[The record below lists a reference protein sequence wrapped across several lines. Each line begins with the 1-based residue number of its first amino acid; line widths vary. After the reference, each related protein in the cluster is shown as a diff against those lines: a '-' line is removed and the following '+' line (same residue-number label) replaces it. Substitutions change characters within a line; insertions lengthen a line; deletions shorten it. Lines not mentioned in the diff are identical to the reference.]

1 MTPKLLT
8 QSPPPDVADSALR
21 LSLNPAMKRQGTV
34 DGAWWPHSRDAAAE
48 LPALISAVD
57 ERFDKTTLRVG
68 VHRDAWN
75 ALPRRVPAPGRQV
88 KVGWFLSTDP
98 LLITLILSGVEPV
111 TLLVIPPETGE
122 GPAEAALTLAA
133 QDTDGMRPSELLTI
147 AHLPAQPN
155 APSDTRPDPD
165 TRPDSDTRPHSDT
178 RPDEEEGPAG
188 WENEGGHLT
197 AVRLAAA
204 PVART

>member
-8 QSPPPDVADSALR
+8 QSPPDVADSALR

-75 ALPRRVPAPGRQV
+75 DLPRRVPAPGRQV

-133 QDTDGMRPSELLTI
+133 QDTDGMWPSELLTI
-147 AHLPAQPN
+147 AHLPAQN
-155 APSDTRPDPD
+155 APSDTRSAPD
-165 TRPDSDTRPHSDT
+165 TRPDSDTQL
-178 RPDEEEGPAG
+178 DEEEGPAG